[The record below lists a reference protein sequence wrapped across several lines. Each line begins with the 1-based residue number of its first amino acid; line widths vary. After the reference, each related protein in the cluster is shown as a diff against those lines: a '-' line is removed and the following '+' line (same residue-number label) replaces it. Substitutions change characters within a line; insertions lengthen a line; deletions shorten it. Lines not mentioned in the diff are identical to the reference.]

1 MPVVVQGPHADVAG
15 RGQAAYEVRVYSLAP
30 GGGFGSVL
38 GRRPVRAAHCLTSI
52 QFSPT
57 GQLLLLAYGRC
68 GSCTLGCGCCVH
80 SNSCISAVHAHLPA
94 CLPCSSSGKFASHA
108 THLGQGRLRR
118 R

>member
-1 MPVVVQGPHADVAG
+1 MNQLCLPSVQGPHADVAS

-57 GQLLLLAYGRC
+57 GQLLLLAYGR
-68 GSCTLGCGCCVH
+68 
-80 SNSCISAVHAHLPA
+80 
-94 CLPCSSSGKFASHA
+94 
-108 THLGQGRLRR
+108 
-118 R
+118 

>member
-1 MPVVVQGPHADVAG
+1 MPTSQIAATDQRGQAICCLGVCCMMLMMFYDDHGKRMRYQSRFHVKNQRLASLQGAQPDVTG

-57 GQLLLLAYGRC
+57 GQLLLLAYGR
-68 GSCTLGCGCCVH
+68 
-80 SNSCISAVHAHLPA
+80 
-94 CLPCSSSGKFASHA
+94 
-108 THLGQGRLRR
+108 
-118 R
+118 